1 MNIAPDVRPP
11 RRRSAFGF
19 LTARPR
25 LASAVAAG
33 LLFALLLATIPNDL
47 APSTRAILSWDATCA
62 VFIGLVLLSFR
73 NRGVSHM
80 KKRAEAQDEGR
91 HLILALV
98 LTASIVSLSAT
109 AGELSLAKDAHGLLK
124 ALRVALVFATVSA
137 SWFMVQLIF
146 ALHYANEYYAAAD
159 DEDGLRG
166 GLLFPGDQPPDYWD
180 FLHFAVVIGAA
191 AQTADIAF
199 TSKVLRR
206 LGTIHSLI
214 AFTFNTIVLALTI
227 NLLAGI
233 F

>member
-1 MNIAPDVRPP
+1 MSIVPEAPPN
-11 RRRSAFGF
+11 RRSPLSS

-25 LASAVAAG
+25 LASAVGAG
-33 LLFALLLATIPNDL
+33 LLLAGLLWVTPNSLAL
-47 APSTRAILSWDATCA
+47 STRTILSWDATC
-62 VFIGLVLLSFR
+62 VLFIGLVLFSFR

-80 KKRAEAQDEGR
+80 TMRAKAQDEGR

-98 LTASIVSLSAT
+98 LTAAVVSLSAI
-109 AGELSLAKDAHGLLK
+109 AGELSLAKDEHGLVK
-124 ALRVALVFATVSA
+124 GLRVVLAFATVSA

-146 ALHYANEYYAAAD
+146 ALHYANEYYSAAD
-159 DEDGLRG
+159 DADGLRG
-166 GLLFPGDQPPDYWD
+166 GLSFPGGQSPDYWD
-180 FLHFAVVIGAA
+180 FVHFSVVIGVAS
-191 AQTADIAF
+191 QTADIAF

-227 NLLAGI
+227 NLLAGL